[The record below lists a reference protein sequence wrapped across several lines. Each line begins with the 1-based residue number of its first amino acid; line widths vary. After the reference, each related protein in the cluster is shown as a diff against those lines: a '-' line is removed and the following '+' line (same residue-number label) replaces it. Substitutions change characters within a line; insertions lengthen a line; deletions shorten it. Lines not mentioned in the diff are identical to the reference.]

1 MLEAGAALDHKVR
14 SLKERRRAALT
25 EAAATVRGKLETLDR
40 ITASLAIRGRA
51 REDLTRAALRLTEGE
66 RLIERED
73 FAAASERLSSA
84 DGLIGEAEKALAS
97 VMGRYLDPEQV
108 GAWKRLVD
116 ETVAESKRKGA
127 TVIVVSKLE
136 RKLMVF
142 KNGSLDRTYA
152 VGLGF
157 NGLADKRHAGDNATP
172 EGRYSVIRKL
182 PVSQYHKA
190 LLINYPNEEDRRS
203 FAREK
208 QKGTIPRAAA
218 IGGQIEIHGGGRDS
232 LTRGCVSLDDGDMD
246 DLYARIPVGTAVT
259 IVGAADGDHE
269 ILKAIRRD

>member
-1 MLEAGAALDHKVR
+1 MDQKVR
-14 SLKERRRAALT
+14 SLKDRKRATLA

-40 ITASLAIRGRA
+40 ITVSLAVRGQA
-51 REDLTRAALRLTEGE
+51 REKLTRAGLRLKEGE
-66 RLIERED
+66 QLIERED
-73 FAAASERLSSA
+73 FAGGSERLASA
-84 DGLIGEAEKALAS
+84 DILIGEAERTLAS
-97 VMGRYLDPEQV
+97 VMARYLDPGQV
-108 GAWKRLVD
+108 RAWKRLVD
-116 ETVAESKRKGA
+116 ETVAESKRKGV

-136 RKLMVF
+136 RELMIF

-190 LLINYPNEEDRRS
+190 LLINYPNEDDRRS

-208 QKGTIPRAAA
+208 QRGTIPRSAA
-218 IGGQIEIHGGGRDS
+218 IGGQIEIHGGGRDG

-246 DLYARIPVGTAVT
+246 DLYERIPVGTAVT
-259 IVGAADGDHE
+259 IVGTADADHE
-269 ILKAIRRD
+269 ILKAIRRN